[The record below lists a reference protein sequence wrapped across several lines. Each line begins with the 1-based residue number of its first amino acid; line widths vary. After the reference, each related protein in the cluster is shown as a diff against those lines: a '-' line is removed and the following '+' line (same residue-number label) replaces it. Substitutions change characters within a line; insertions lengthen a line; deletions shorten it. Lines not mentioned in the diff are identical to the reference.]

1 MLVDIHFKQKPEIS
15 TNLKFELLHLNNEH
29 NYKEVLAILAMVCAD
44 YYLDP
49 EIGVDD
55 LTELVT
61 QAKSDHKS
69 KMTLEI
75 SEEGID
81 LEFLDWKCHNAPLL
95 EN

>member
-1 MLVDIHFKQKPEIS
+1 MLVDIQFKSKPEIS

-29 NYKEVLAILAMVCAD
+29 NFKEVLAILTMVCAD

-49 EIGVDD
+49 EIGVED
-55 LTELVT
+55 LTDLIS
-61 QAKSDHKS
+61 QAKSENKS

-81 LEFLDWKCHNAPLL
+81 LEFLD
-95 EN
+95 